1 MSFFHILAVAPLRA
15 FATIG
20 RHGTLAV
27 AASIFVGLLVPQLAA
42 QFKPLL
48 GPSIV
53 VLLALAF
60 LRVDPAALRNVLR
73 QPRLVGS
80 ITIWTMVIVPAVLG
94 TVFVLLGLNAAIPWL
109 YLILVLQGTAPVLMS
124 SPAFAALLG
133 LDVALTL
140 AGLLVCTAVAPL
152 TGAAYTHIFLDN
164 SAIEPVGFG
173 LKLFAIIAGSALA
186 GALIRWL
193 AGQKHVEAQ
202 RDLIDGLSVLTM
214 FIFAVAA
221 MDGVTA
227 HVLSQP
233 LLVLLLLLLAFLLSL
248 GLIAVT
254 TLVFLPIGKHRA
266 FAVGLLAG
274 NRNIGVV
281 LAATGFAV
289 PDLAW
294 LYFALAQFPIYLL
307 PALLKP
313 LAKRLGEDRS
323 NGG

>member
-1 MSFFHILAVAPLRA
+1 MSFFHMLAVAPLRA
-15 FATIG
+15 LTMVG

-27 AASIFVGLLVPQLAA
+27 ASSIFVGLLLPQLAA

-53 VLLALAF
+53 VLLTLAF
-60 LRVDPAALRNVLR
+60 LRVDPAALRDVLR
-73 QPRLVGS
+73 QPKLVGAV
-80 ITIWTMVIVPAVLG
+80 TIWTMVIVPAVLG
-94 TVFVLLGLNAAIPWL
+94 AIFVALGLNASIPWL
-109 YLILVLQGTAPVLMS
+109 YFILVLQGTAPVLMS
-124 SPAFAALLG
+124 SPAVAGLLG

-140 AGLLVCTAVAPL
+140 AGLLACTAIAPL
-152 TGAAYTHIFLDN
+152 IGAAYTHIFLDN
-164 SAIEPVGFG
+164 SAIDPVVFGF
-173 LKLFAIIAGSALA
+173 KLFAIIAGSALA
-186 GALIRWL
+186 SVAIRWL
-193 AGQKHVEAQ
+193 AGQKRIEAQ
-202 RDLIDGLSVLTM
+202 RDAIDGLSVLTM

-227 HVLSQP
+227 HMLSQP

-248 GLIAVT
+248 GLIAAT

-266 FAVGLLAG
+266 FAIGLLAG

-313 LAKRLGEDRS
+313 LARRLEQRS
-323 NGG
+323 H